1 MKLSWKVSSVGKE
14 GKGIIR
20 HIPNALTVGRLV
32 LTVIFLSMILYTPKL
47 GVEHPSNFLL
57 VTFIL
62 FVVTGVTDII
72 DGKLARAFN
81 VTSKFGRI
89 VDPLADKFLVCGA
102 FLCFAIVGQPTM
114 YQLDISPQIMDFF
127 RWSAV
132 AIIIAR
138 ELLVTIIRHIAESR
152 GINFAATVSGKLKMF
167 LQSFTIG
174 AIIMG
179 WAYVSREWGD
189 WFKIQLYLLMLAS
202 TIISGFRAVRR
213 STK

>member
-1 MKLSWKVSSVGKE
+1 MAKE

-20 HIPNALTVGRLV
+20 HVPNALTVGRLV
-32 LTVIFLSMILYTPKL
+32 LTVIFLGMILYTPKL
-47 GVEHPSNFLL
+47 GEEHPSNFLL

-62 FVVTGVTDII
+62 FVVTGVTDIV
-72 DGKLARAFN
+72 DGKIARAFN

-102 FLCFAIVGQPTM
+102 FLCFAIVGQPQM
-114 YQLDISPQIMDFF
+114 YQLQIPLHIMNIL

-132 AIIIAR
+132 VIIIAR
-138 ELLVTIIRHIAESR
+138 ELLVTIIRHIAEAK
-152 GINFAATVSGKLKMF
+152 GVNFAATVSGKLKMF
-167 LQSFTIG
+167 LQSFTLG
-174 AIIMG
+174 AILMG
-179 WAYVSREWGD
+179 WAYVEGEWGD